1 MYSLSLNEA
10 AKKMFIFKTI
20 LQVPVAQNLAYTC
33 TLGSHVCE
41 STYI

>member
-20 LQVPVAQNLAYTC
+20 VQVPVAQNFSLYLRASC
-33 TLGSHVCE
+33 M
-41 STYI
+41 